1 MKKLTKAFPHRE
13 GAGRA
18 DEVESGSFR
27 QPSYN
32 TCHCEPVVLR
42 AANQNLNDC
51 QWQSYLNVTQT
62 GVALSK
68 DSLRSQSVL
77 PRSPLAPTLGELAA
91 EPTERVKIAL
101 PAPLGHLS
109 HRERQVALIRPALA
123 GDARATFP
131 MGEGFGERIATP
143 VLRHWF
149 AMTPYIPVCRK
160 NDTERYPAAC
170 RIQTSRA
177 RIARRGSRLKSRG
190 RTAWE

>member
-1 MKKLTKAFPHRE
+1 M
-13 GAGRA
+13 
-18 DEVESGSFR
+18 
-27 QPSYN
+27 N
-32 TCHCEPVVLR
+32 PVLSASPRTTHVI
-42 AANQNLNDC
+42 ANQSADWCGNPF
-51 QWQSYLNVTQT
+51 
-62 GVALSK
+62 
-68 DSLRSQSVL
+68 SLVFPRSPSFSLVL

-109 HRERQVALIRPALA
+109 HRERQVALIRLALA

-170 RIQTSRA
+170 RIQASRA
-177 RIARRGSRLKSRG
+177 RIARRGSRLMSTG